1 MKTGFIGLGAM
12 GAKMARNLSRNG
24 LLTSVWSRSP
34 DKAGALAAE
43 LGCAHARDPASMA
56 RQIEVCVL
64 CVSADADVLEVVTRI
79 AKSDADDLLV
89 IDCSTVSSATARE
102 AAAILGAANMRFLD
116 CPISGGTEGA
126 GNATL
131 AIMCGGDKD
140 TFEFARPILEAMG
153 KTISHMGPVGAGQA
167 TKATNQI
174 MVAGINQAVTES
186 LAFAQSEDLPLDK
199 VISTLGGG
207 AAACWFL
214 QNRGPNM
221 LRNIYPLGFKVDLH
235 VMDLE
240 ICRSM
245 ADARHVRLPVV
256 EMTLE
261 HYRHLLDEDHGD
273 EDISSLFRIKAAMF
287 GEMKDNTDGQS

>member
-1 MKTGFIGLGAM
+1 
-12 GAKMARNLSRNG
+12 MARE
-24 LLTSVWSRSP
+24 TE
-34 DKAGALAAE
+34 A
-43 LGCAHARDPASMA
+43 
-56 RQIEVCVL
+56 CVL

-79 AKSDADDLLV
+79 AKSDADNLLV

-126 GNATL
+126 DDATL

-140 TFEFARPILEAMG
+140 AFEFARPILEAMG

-174 MVAGINQAVTES
+174 MVAGINQAVSES

-221 LRNIYPLGFKVDLH
+221 LRNRYQVTEPRL
-235 VMDLE
+235 
-240 ICRSM
+240 
-245 ADARHVRLPVV
+245 AARWKSARTRARTTVRP
-256 EMTLE
+256 TP
-261 HYRHLLDEDHGD
+261 
-273 EDISSLFRIKAAMF
+273 RIR
-287 GEMKDNTDGQS
+287 